1 MKKIFVFLVICLLC
15 SVSALADSPL
25 TSTPFYKAYLD
36 VPAVRE
42 AQRNPGEMT
51 DNIKAFLIDDNN
63 PLDQRIAVI
72 NAIGWDYE
80 GLPTFSDYLD
90 YYLEKNY
97 GGKVASLSLQEIC
110 EDASPEQLVIF
121 AYLRAMSDYF
131 DVDEAFQIAQMA
143 MRDPVEKQSF
153 LLPIGLI
160 ASQIY
165 LDMGEW
171 CSVYQIV
178 NDMLNVDVEKDLR
191 PEAVDIV
198 MDYIGLYE
206 DECN

>member
-15 SVSALADSPL
+15 SMSALADSPL

-36 VPAVRE
+36 VPAVKE

-51 DNIKAFLIDDNN
+51 DNIKAFLFNDNN

-72 NAIGWDYE
+72 NAVGWDYE

-90 YYLEKNY
+90 YYMKNRFGNKAAY
-97 GGKVASLSLQEIC
+97 PSLQEIC
-110 EDASPEQLVIF
+110 GDATPEQLVIF
-121 AYLRAMSDYF
+121 AYLKAMSNYF

-143 MRDPVEKQSF
+143 MSNPVEKQSF

-160 ASQIY
+160 AGQIY

-171 CSVYQIV
+171 CSIYQIV
-178 NDMLNVDVEKDLR
+178 NDMLNIDVEKDLR